1 MKGAVWTDNTVCAY
15 VSGKSLKITGNG
27 TLEATA
33 DGVAAYV
40 FDGFLDIECDEI
52 FCENGISFYCSGS
65 TSISYVKA
73 TKIQTFNNGTPVVYE
88 DGECY
93 LTSSYIGDSAVD
105 DSRSVYA
112 SNYNAAILTTG
123 STTGKFIVNADRIRT
138 RAYGYT
144 IYNSG
149 VKYIQIYAAEILNE
163 YTSSELNDELCAVIA
178 DNAVQNDFC
187 EWNANVFGGGAVN
200 GYYMK
205 SINEHVPGFLGI
217 HRFNGTITVDNA
229 VAIWANGNFDI
240 NLYMN
245 GVFTNNT
252 DETQTVRLGGG
263 SGEWANSSLK
273 LFLTGKVINKQEGVA
288 ISYFSQG
295 TLRPNLSKLILDA
308 IVVLQNI
315 AGFSIQGDDSDVP
328 LDVIIYRLISN
339 VSSDPDTINETVVQS
354 VVDTTVI

>member
-1 MKGAVWTDNTVCAY
+1 

-73 TKIQTFNNGTPVVYE
+73 TKILTFNNGTPVLFE

-93 LTSSYIGDSAVD
+93 ITSSYIGDSAVD
-105 DSRSVYA
+105 DSRSAYGA
-112 SNYNAAILTTG
+112 NYNAAILTTG
-123 STTGKFIVNADRIRT
+123 STTGTFIVNADKIRI

-144 IYNSG
+144 IFNTG
-149 VKYIQIYAAEILNE
+149 VKFMQINAAEILNE

-187 EWNANVFGGGAVN
+187 EWNANVFGSYAVN
-200 GYYMK
+200 GYYIK
-205 SINEHVPGFLGI
+205 SINEVDPGFLGV
-217 HRFNGTITVDNA
+217 HRFNGTITVDYA

-252 DETQTVRLGGG
+252 DETGTIRLGGG
-263 SGEWANSSLK
+263 IGEWANSSLK
-273 LFLTGKVINKQEGVA
+273 LFVTGKVINNTQGG
-288 ISYFSQG
+288 IGLQYYSLG
-295 TLRPNLSKLILDA
+295 TLRANLSKLIVDA
-308 IVVLQNI
+308 IMISKNAI
-315 AGFSIQGDDSDVP
+315 GTSIQGDDSDVP

-339 VSSDPDTINETVVQS
+339 VSSSPDTINETVVQS
-354 VVDTTVI
+354 VVDPTVI